1 MHRNS
6 RYRNRKTADESDN
19 WRRREPAEHAINES
33 RWLPSNSENQW
44 NNDWDQQQFNN
55 RSTRRQN
62 PIKINSFDQNE
73 WQSKSENISQNRWQ
87 DYSEQNQQPS
97 INHETNDKVSAWKAY
112 SNNNKTPSP
121 PSAQISE
128 NNGWSSQPTDWEA
141 NEKSTRNKKQGQTT
155 RRNVFRPY
163 LRFDEIET
171 RVKQGELFEGCL
183 RLSRNKD
190 DAYVTCNELDG
201 DIYIGGI
208 SDRNRAMDGDFVAV
222 ELLDVEEV
230 WKQRE
235 ERELK
240 KAVKKNGYDQE
251 DEDKTDA
258 ADQTDEQESEQ
269 AIVEVEDEDLETE
282 AEDQKPKYC
291 GRVVGLIEKSPNT
304 AYHGTIVKT
313 RYANIKLE
321 DNQGPLKLA
330 WFKPTDKRL
339 PFFALMGKDIPNDL
353 QENEE
358 YYKKHL
364 FSAKIRSWAASS
376 HTPLGT
382 ILGNLGP
389 INDFSTQKNAIL
401 TDFSIEIN
409 EFSEQALDCLPKDLP
424 WRIPTAEY
432 EKRRNLSKHRI
443 FTIDPKTAKDLDD
456 AVHITELEDGF
467 YEVGVHIADVT
478 HFLKMGTALDN
489 EAKARGTSTYFVDGV
504 IPMLPPLLSE
514 ELCSLNPGVDRLA
527 FSVIWKMDKAG
538 KPVDTW
544 YGKTVIRAC
553 AKLAYQDAQAVIEGG
568 ELPSHVTI
576 FNGHDPAAIALDIK
590 SLQNLSVQM
599 RKRRY
604 ENGSLSL
611 NSVKLQFELDEF
623 GTPTEVTAFEAKEAN
638 RLIEEF
644 MLQANIS
651 VASKILRAFPEE
663 ALLRRHQDPT
673 ERRLNQFLRITDV
686 LGLYFD
692 GSTAGSLQ
700 DSFDRINNQHVRNVL
715 LILAI
720 RTMQR
725 AKYVCSGKISIA
737 KYRHYA
743 LNEPIYTHF
752 TSPIRRYAD
761 VVVHRLLN
769 AALSREETKCPY
781 DRKIVTKISFLCNA
795 KKDGAKNAQDTDS
808 TVYLAKY
815 LWQKEQ
821 STGPI
826 YKKADVIVVSKDT
839 FEVYIAEYGIEKRI
853 YLKDLPVE
861 RYHFDKHSLA
871 LDIYWK
877 RGEPVT
883 MHNEEKI
890 YAQQSSQSDDFSDS
904 DEEEDEFDKV
914 EDSLAG
920 LLLQD
925 APAYDPDH
933 TVNADDLI
941 PPVVLDPETC
951 LQQLKMFST
960 IDVRLQVNMER
971 LPPIINIYPVNP
983 FSGEQEGTT

>member
-1 MHRNS
+1 MHRTN
-6 RYRNRKTADESDN
+6 RYRRRKAADESDN
-19 WRRREPAEHAINES
+19 WRRKEPEEYNLNQS
-33 RWLPSNSENQW
+33 RWLPNDNTSQW
-44 NNDWDQQQFNN
+44 NNHWDQQPLTDTTPYPAKTEQE
-55 RSTRRQN
+55 S
-62 PIKINSFDQNE
+62 P
-73 WQSKSENISQNRWQ
+73 WQ
-87 DYSEQNQQPS
+87 
-97 INHETNDKVSAWKAY
+97 AY
-112 SNNNKTPSP
+112 SLQHQSP
-121 PSAQISE
+121 PVKEPVLAWTAYSE
-128 NNGWSSQPTDWEA
+128 NNRTPVEDTSYRPPVR
-141 NEKSTRNKKQGQTT
+141 KSIY
-155 RRNVFRPY
+155 RPY
-163 LRFDEIET
+163 LRLDEIERRMT
-171 RVKQGELFEGCL
+171 EGGDVFEGCL

-190 DAYVTCNELDG
+190 DAYVTCNRLDS

-208 SDRNRAMDGDFVAV
+208 FDRNRAMDGDFVAV
-222 ELLDVEEV
+222 ELLDIDDIWRQRQEREQKKETRRKEQERTDDQPGEDPDASVTLEEEV
-230 WKQRE
+230 
-235 ERELK
+235 EL
-240 KAVKKNGYDQE
+240 E
-251 DEDKTDA
+251 DE
-258 ADQTDEQESEQ
+258 
-269 AIVEVEDEDLETE
+269 
-282 AEDQKPKYC
+282 QKPKYG
-291 GRVVGLIEKSPNT
+291 GRVVGLLEKSPNT

-313 RYANIKLE
+313 RHADVKLE
-321 DNQGPLKLA
+321 GPLKLA
-330 WFKPTDKRL
+330 WFKPTDRRL
-339 PFFALMGKDIPNDL
+339 PFFALKGNDIPEDL

-358 YYKKHL
+358 YYKTHL
-364 FSAKIRSWAASS
+364 FSAKIRSWAATS
-376 HTPLGT
+376 HNPLGT

-389 INDFSTQKNAIL
+389 ISDFSTQKNAIL
-401 TDFSIEIN
+401 TDYSIEMDA
-409 EFSEQALDCLPKDLP
+409 FSHQALDCLPKQLP
-424 WRIPTAEY
+424 WQIPSAEY
-432 EKRRNLSKHRI
+432 QKRRDLRLKRI
-443 FTIDPKTAKDLDD
+443 FTIDPRTAKDLDD

-467 YEVGVHIADVT
+467 FEVGVHIADVT

-527 FSVIWKMDKAG
+527 FSVIWKMDMTG
-538 KPVDTW
+538 RPVDTW
-544 YGKTVIRAC
+544 YGKTIIRTC
-553 AKLAYQDAQAVIEGG
+553 AKLAYQDAQVVIEGG
-568 ELPSHVTI
+568 ELPSDVI
-576 FNGHDPAAIALDIK
+576 LFDGHDGAGIAYDIQL
-590 SLQNLSVQM
+590 LQRLSVHM

-611 NSVKLQFELDEF
+611 NSVKLQFELDQF
-623 GTPTEVTAFEAKEAN
+623 GAPVEVTAFEAKEAN

-651 VASKILRAFPEE
+651 VASKILSTFPEE

-673 ERRLNQFLRITDV
+673 ERRLNQFLRITEV
-686 LGLYFD
+686 LGLDFD

-700 DSFDRINNQHVRNVL
+700 DSFDRISNPHVRNVL
-715 LILAI
+715 LVLAI

-725 AKYVCSGKISIA
+725 AKYICSGKISIA

-769 AALSREETKCPY
+769 AALSCKEEEVQCPY
-781 DRKIVTKISFLCNA
+781 DRKIVQKISFLCNA

-815 LWQKEQ
+815 LWQRER

-839 FEVYIAEYGIEKRI
+839 FEVYIAEYGIERRI
-853 YLKDLPVE
+853 YLKGLPVQK
-861 RYHFDKHSLA
+861 YHFDKHTLA

-890 YAQQSSQSDDFSDS
+890 YAQERTPSDDFSDS
-904 DEEEDEFDKV
+904 DDEEEDRAI

-925 APAYDPDH
+925 TPAYDPDH

-941 PPVVLDPETC
+941 PPVILDSESC

-960 IDVRLQVNMER
+960 IDVRLQVNMDR
-971 LPPIINIYPVNP
+971 IPPIINIYPVNP
-983 FSGEQEGTT
+983 F